1 MRRGNTGARIIRIF
15 APFLF
20 QGTNEKRSMDFGFTI
35 LQRTEIDNRQ
45 DQLYKVTMLSEKVRA
60 CYNYFERKI
69 FIADQNRYPMRTMAQ
84 KTIAMWSI
92 FNILTT
98 EYLNRIKVYLF
109 GVLKYGQD
117 GQYPGL
123 A

>member
-1 MRRGNTGARIIRIF
+1 MGNQS
-15 APFLF
+15 L
-20 QGTNEKRSMDFGFTI
+20 S
-35 LQRTEIDNRQ
+35 QRTERDNRQ

>member
-1 MRRGNTGARIIRIF
+1 MGNQS
-15 APFLF
+15 L
-20 QGTNEKRSMDFGFTI
+20 S
-35 LQRTEIDNRQ
+35 QRTEIDNRQ
-45 DQLYKVTMLSEKVRA
+45 DQLYKVTMLSEQVRA